1 MENVSK
7 SPKQTLTKRSFT
19 LRLAASVLVIN
30 LFVIALVILSL
41 YKSLQYYEERVS
53 ENTRNLAQSLETN
66 ISAIIGKADIA
77 LGAVIDEAERE
88 LRGGSMSSSTLNAYI
103 EHQCQRMPELDGI
116 RMTDAR
122 GYTVYGTDVDPRHP
136 AYNADRDYFARATSN
151 HPAGL
156 FISKPMFGR
165 VAKKWV
171 LNVSRR
177 VNNPDGSFA
186 GVAYAAIAVDSIQH
200 LFASLNVGQDSSFV
214 LRNSDLGIIARYPES
229 QGSVNVIG
237 EKQVSKE
244 LVALVQAGYQNGL
257 YKTVSPIDSIER
269 YYAFRKFAEY
279 PLYVTAGR
287 AKSDYILAWRRD
299 AQHFLVLTALFSLVT
314 IFSSWLVFLRW
325 RAERLVEDELRQHRD
340 HLESLV
346 RMRTGQLE
354 QRNLRLSEE
363 ILERQK
369 VEASLQER
377 EEELKRT
384 LQMVRRLA
392 QHMESV
398 RENERKRIARE
409 IHDDLGQMLTA
420 LRFEL
425 HGLRDRLAPDDTIS
439 LQKTDDMLTHI
450 ADSIQAVQRI
460 CADLRPQILDSLGL
474 SEALDWQVQEFTKR
488 TGIPCLFHK
497 DSAALGRLGDACET
511 VLFRIFQELLTNVA
525 RHAEATEV
533 TVCIASQ
540 ENGCFV
546 EVKDNGKGITESE
559 MASEYAF
566 GLIGMRERI
575 KMCGGE
581 VTMHGAALCGTTVQ
595 LLIPWKSG
603 GENNETADD

>member
-1 MENVSK
+1 MDAVSK
-7 SPKQTLTKRSFT
+7 PPKNNLTKRSFT
-19 LRLAASVLVIN
+19 LRLAATVLLIN
-30 LFVIALVILSL
+30 LFVITLVVLSL

-53 ENTRNLAQSLETN
+53 ENTLNLAHSLETN
-66 ISAIIGKADIA
+66 ISTIIGKADIA
-77 LGAVIDEAERE
+77 LQAVIDEAERE
-88 LRGGSMSSSTLNAYI
+88 LHGGGIHAPTFNAYI
-103 EHQCQRMPELDGI
+103 ERQRQRMPELDGI
-116 RMTDAR
+116 RVTNLR
-122 GYTVYGTDVDPRHP
+122 GYTVYGTEVDLHHP
-136 AYNADRDYFARATSN
+136 AYNADRDYFVHASHTAQS
-151 HPAGL
+151 GL
-156 FISKPMFGR
+156 FVSKPMLGR

-186 GVAYAAIAVDSIQH
+186 GVAYAAIAVESINQ
-200 LFASLNVGQDSSFV
+200 LFASLNVGQNGSLV
-214 LRNSDLGIIARYPES
+214 LRNLDLGIIARYPEPE
-229 QGSVNVIG
+229 GSGNPIG

-244 LVALVQAGYQNGL
+244 LEALVSSGKLKGL

-269 YYAFRKFAEY
+269 YYAFRKFAGY

-314 IFSSWLVFLRW
+314 VFSSWLVFLRW

-346 RMRTGQLE
+346 MMRTEQLE
-354 QRNLRLSEE
+354 QRNSRLLEE
-363 ILERQK
+363 VYERK
-369 VEASLQER
+369 RTEDILQER
-377 EEELKRT
+377 EDELKQT

-392 QHMESV
+392 QHMETV

-409 IHDDLGQMLTA
+409 VHDDLGQMLTA

-425 HGLRDRLAPDDTIS
+425 HGLRDRLSPDDLIS
-439 LQKTDDMLTHI
+439 LHKTDDMLTHI
-450 ADSIQAVQRI
+450 ADSIQSVQRI

-474 SEALDWQVQEFTKR
+474 SEALDWQVQEFSKR

-497 DSAALGRLGDACET
+497 DSTALGRLGDTCET

-525 RHAEATEV
+525 RHAEASEV
-533 TVCIASQ
+533 TVTIASR

-546 EVKDNGKGITESE
+546 EVKDDGKGITESE
-559 MASEYAF
+559 IASEHAF
-566 GLIGMRERI
+566 GLIGMRERVQ
-575 KMCGGE
+575 MCAGE
-581 VTMHGAALCGTTVQ
+581 LTICGADHQGTTVQ
-595 LLIPWKSG
+595 LLIPWRNG
-603 GENNETADD
+603 DENDEAVDD